1 MSELKQGLQPEDIGG
16 STTPPTDVKE
26 IETEVVGDVEIGSPT
41 YRAMVSDTIDGYVD
55 SILEA
60 SKLTKTEENVNKTL
74 MNVTKKVEQWLALGD
89 FALEDMDEKE
99 FTKEFF
105 ENATRRRGMD
115 NKTDNWKKII
125 KLLLENN

>member
-1 MSELKQGLQPEDIGG
+1 MSELKQGLQPDNIGG
-16 STTPPTDVKE
+16 STPQPADVKE
-26 IETEVVGDVEIGSPT
+26 ISKEVVGDVEIGSPT
-41 YRAMVSDTIDGYVD
+41 YRAMVSDTIDGYVNN
-55 SILEA
+55 ILEA

-99 FTKEFF
+99 FTKDFF